1 MTKEE
6 IKERLLEAV
15 KGGSHFADI
24 KSVALFGSYVNGSPS
39 EDSDVDVLIDFEP
52 GIEEYL
58 EVVSYEEFT
67 SNKMIIDAV
76 VRELEIIGEAS
87 NNLSEEFRERHPDIV
102 WRRMKDMR
110 NFLNHEYFGVNIK
123 VVWDTC
129 KEDLPKLSKLI
140 NDLLC

>member
-1 MTKEE
+1 MSMRNDRAYLTH
-6 IKERLLEAV
+6 IRDA
-15 KGGSHFADI
+15 
-24 KSVALFGSYVNGSPS
+24 
-39 EDSDVDVLIDFEP
+39 IDT
-52 GIEEYL
+52 IEEYL

-87 NNLSEEFRERHPDIV
+87 NNLSGEFRERHPDIV

-110 NFLNHEYFGVNIK
+110 NFLIHEYFGVNIK

>member
-1 MTKEE
+1 MRNDRAYLTH
-6 IKERLLEAV
+6 IRDA
-15 KGGSHFADI
+15 
-24 KSVALFGSYVNGSPS
+24 
-39 EDSDVDVLIDFEP
+39 IDT
-52 GIEEYL
+52 IEEYL

-110 NFLNHEYFGVNIK
+110 NFLIHEYFGVNIK

>member
-1 MTKEE
+1 MSMRNDRAYLTH
-6 IKERLLEAV
+6 IRDA
-15 KGGSHFADI
+15 
-24 KSVALFGSYVNGSPS
+24 
-39 EDSDVDVLIDFEP
+39 IDT
-52 GIEEYL
+52 IEEYL

-67 SNKMIIDAV
+67 SKKMIIDAV

-110 NFLNHEYFGVNIK
+110 NFLIHEYFGVNIK

>member
-1 MTKEE
+1 MSMRNDRAYLTH
-6 IKERLLEAV
+6 IRDA
-15 KGGSHFADI
+15 
-24 KSVALFGSYVNGSPS
+24 
-39 EDSDVDVLIDFEP
+39 IDT
-52 GIEEYL
+52 IEEYL

-87 NNLSEEFRERHPDIV
+87 NNLSEAFRERHPDIV

-110 NFLNHEYFGVNIK
+110 NFLIHEYFGVNTK

-129 KEDLPKLSKLI
+129 KEDLPKLKKLI
-140 NDLLC
+140 DDLLD